1 MPEHLLLALRFDTE
15 LFSTTAASSSRP
27 AGLLE
32 GVTPLPAASAG
43 SEALSADIGALVG
56 GLSSAGGGTDVVF
69 IAAPKQAAT
78 LKLRAG
84 AQFNYQVLASVG
96 LSAGSIVAVEAG
108 GVVFGFD
115 PVAQFEPSSNS
126 ALHMEDTSPA
136 ALVTG
141 AGTVAAPIR
150 SLFQTDST
158 ALRMI
163 LHVSWGVRA
172 AGLVQVINNVNW

>member
-1 MPEHLLLALRFDTE
+1 M
-15 LFSTTAASSSRP
+15 
-27 AGLLE
+27 G
-32 GVTPLPAASAG
+32 
-43 SEALSADIGALVG
+43 ADIGALVG
-56 GLSSAGGGTDVVF
+56 ALAAAGGGTDVIF
-69 IAAPKQAAT
+69 IAAPRQAAT

-84 AQFNYQVLASVG
+84 AQFNYPVLASVG
-96 LSAGSIVAVEAG
+96 LSAGSIVAVETG

-115 PVAQFEPSSNS
+115 PVAQFESSSHS

-136 ALVTG
+136 QIAVTG
-141 AGTVAAPIR
+141 TPNVVAAPVR

-172 AGLVQVINNVNW
+172 AGLVQVINSVNW